1 MKENTQGTKG
11 WMAIADS
18 ISIKHYIQP
27 AFLMC
32 VAVLA
37 VGGIGMSVAIKSF
50 GVYLKKEPLPL
61 KKSLALL
68 DEGSLAPYK
77 VASKE
82 KIENE
87 EIVKSLGTEDYIQWH
102 LEDTNAAPDSPVRY
116 CFLFVTYYG
125 LPDLVFHI
133 PEECYAGSGYQRLA
147 SDSVTIE
154 IDRANTLEKIPAKH
168 LVFTGANSNYWSGDM
183 KFSALYLF
191 RVNDEY
197 TSNREDVRVIL
208 NKNIFGRHSY
218 FSKIEWCFFNSERS
232 PKAYLTK
239 EQAEAASQKLLSVI
253 LPILEGEHW
262 PVWKDGQGDER

>member
-37 VGGIGMSVAIKSF
+37 VAGTGMSVAIKSF

-68 DEGSLAPYK
+68 EEESLAPYK
-77 VASKE
+77 VVSKE

-116 CFLFVTYYG
+116 CFLFITYYS

-147 SDSVTIE
+147 SDSVTIK
-154 IDRANTLEKIPAKH
+154 IDRADNVEKIPAKH
-168 LVFTGANSNYWSGDM
+168 LVFTGTNSNYWGGDM
-183 KFSALYLF
+183 KFSALYLL
-191 RVNDEY
+191 RVNGEY
-197 TSNREDVRVIL
+197 TNNREDVRVIL
-208 NKNIFGRHSY
+208 NKNIFGKHSY
-218 FSKIEWCFFNSERS
+218 FSKIEWCFLNSGRGA
-232 PKAYLTK
+232 KVYLTK
-239 EQAEAASQKLLSVI
+239 DQVQAASQKLLNVI
-253 LPILEGEHW
+253 LPILEREYW
-262 PVWKDGQGDER
+262 PVWKDGKSDER